1 MSRKKYLSKKGKGI
15 ITGLT
20 IGLVGMACIG
30 AVGAMSHGFK
40 DWDYKNWL
48 TEKANLVELD
58 FRTDKATSVLTS
70 SELGQ
75 VLNDSVKG
83 KKVIFGDVT
92 NVSTIYQANGG
103 LKFGSSNV
111 NGYFVVDLKDYQFDH
126 IRITTKAFSS
136 FNEGTNT
143 YTCDYASI
151 SVNEKTAIDLS
162 NNKSNTSKDVKTDVI
177 QFDFEENQTNLKIA
191 VSKRAIIY
199 SMEMWDD
206 KANNEDESKD
216 NSTTLKVGTFVFND
230 KLTTDKTLSQS
241 VLETFVDFKSNGVD
255 YYKIKLWQQNGTIS
269 MYYQSKTEISTGV
282 YQVLVYTG
290 SNATWANNA
299 YKTIQITNSVA
310 LTSEFYDLI
319 TSFGSYK

>member
-1 MSRKKYLSKKGKGI
+1 
-15 ITGLT
+15 
-20 IGLVGMACIG
+20 
-30 AVGAMSHGFK
+30 
-40 DWDYKNWL
+40 
-48 TEKANLVELD
+48 
-58 FRTDKATSVLTS
+58 
-70 SELGQ
+70 
-75 VLNDSVKG
+75 
-83 KKVIFGDVT
+83 
-92 NVSTIYQANGG
+92 
-103 LKFGSSNV
+103 
-111 NGYFVVDLKDYQFDH
+111 
-126 IRITTKAFSS
+126 
-136 FNEGTNT
+136 
-143 YTCDYASI
+143 
-151 SVNEKTAIDLS
+151 
-162 NNKSNTSKDVKTDVI
+162 
-177 QFDFEENQTNLKIA
+177 
-191 VSKRAIIY
+191 
-199 SMEMWDD
+199 MEMWDD